1 MLPTG
6 EYPVRRASWHQQR
19 ASWHHQRVSTLAA
32 TDTEPYSAAGGPI
45 GAVLCHGFTGM
56 PGSMRPWAEAL
67 AAAGHT
73 VSVPLLP
80 GHGTRWQDA
89 NKSTWEQWYI
99 ELERA
104 LDAVRSTCQ
113 QTFVMGLSMGGTLV
127 MRLAEQRGADI
138 AGVVVVNGSL
148 FTTRKDAKLL
158 PLLKNIVPS
167 LPPVGNDIKKPG
179 VTEPA
184 YKRVPVKAAW
194 QLSKLWSVTNADLAK
209 ITQPLLVM
217 TSRDDHVVE
226 PENSARLMTASRS
239 MDKRQIWLEDSFHV
253 ATLDNDL
260 PIIIAESLAFM
271 QAHS

>member
-1 MLPTG
+1 VTA
-6 EYPVRRASWHQQR
+6 AS
-19 ASWHHQRVSTLAA
+19 A
-32 TDTEPYSAAGGPI
+32 TDAQPYAADGGPV
-45 GAVLCHGFTGM
+45 GVVLCHGFTGM
-56 PGSMRPWAEAL
+56 PGSMRPWGEAL

-73 VSVPLLP
+73 VRIPLLP

-89 NKSTWEQWYI
+89 NAVRWEDWYA

-104 LDAVRSTCQ
+104 VDDVRSTCT
-113 QTFVMGLSMGGTLV
+113 QTFVGGLSMGGTLV
-127 MRLAEQRGADI
+127 MRVAEQRGDDL

-158 PLLKNIVPS
+158 PLLRRFVPS
-167 LPPVGNDIKKPG
+167 LPPVGNDIKKAG

-184 YKRVPVKAAW
+184 YDRLPVKAAY
-194 QLSKLWSVTNADLAK
+194 QLSKLWALTNADIAR

-226 PENSARLMTASRS
+226 PENSERLMTGAGST
-239 MDKRQIWLEDSFHV
+239 DKRQIWLEDSFHV

-260 PIIIAESLAFM
+260 PVIISESLAFI
-271 QAHS
+271 QAHG